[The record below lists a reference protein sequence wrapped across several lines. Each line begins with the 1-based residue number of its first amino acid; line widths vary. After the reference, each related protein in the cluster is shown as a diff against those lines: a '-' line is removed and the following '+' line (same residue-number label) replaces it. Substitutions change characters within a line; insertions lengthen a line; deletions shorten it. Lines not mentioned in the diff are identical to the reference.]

1 MLWSRRG
8 GCGDFVVQHICFF
21 LMGRVSVRW
30 RRPHWQ
36 SARGS
41 LLIADWLGKKKQGF
55 MFRTGDAVRA
65 LVCSWEYS
73 GSFWLCQFHW
83 LVWFFFSI
91 SFSFPPSTPL
101 PLFFLLFF
109 LSFFFSFPPSLLF
122 FFPLFL
128 LFFCFLFPHLF
139 FFLFYPFISFFP
151 PSLIFSPPL
160 PPAPDSSPSPIFS
173 PLQALFFPF
182 NLFHERRRALFPL
195 AGRTVRAHHVQCL
208 LHTASC
214 RLWIAGNVPMPHF
227 PGKCLLRELLQQ
239 VQKLREE
246 RDRQNRDGSTGAW
259 QTAMEMQ
266 RR

>member
-1 MLWSRRG
+1 MQLELWYVVGSTLDPSDCVSFIG
-8 GCGDFVVQHICFF
+8 WFV
-21 LMGRVSVRW
+21 
-30 RRPHWQ
+30 
-36 SARGS
+36 
-41 LLIADWLGKKKQGF
+41 
-55 MFRTGDAVRA
+55 
-65 LVCSWEYS
+65 
-73 GSFWLCQFHW
+73 
-83 LVWFFFSI
+83 FFFSI

-122 FFPLFL
+122 FFSFIFPFL
-128 LFFCFLFPHLF
+128 LFPLSPSF

-151 PSLIFSPPL
+151 PSLIFSSPL

-214 RLWIAGNVPMPHF
+214 RL
-227 PGKCLLRELLQQ
+227 
-239 VQKLREE
+239 
-246 RDRQNRDGSTGAW
+246 
-259 QTAMEMQ
+259 
-266 RR
+266 

>member
-8 GCGDFVVQHICFF
+8 GCGGFVVQHICFF

-83 LVWFFFSI
+83 LVCFFF
-91 SFSFPPSTPL
+91 FYF
-101 PLFFLLFF
+101 FF
-109 LSFFFSFPPSLLF
+109 LSSLHPPPPFFPFIFPFLFLFLSSLPPFFFSFI
-122 FFPLFL
+122 FPFL
-128 LFFCFLFPHLF
+128 LFPLSPSF

-151 PSLIFSPPL
+151 PSLIFSSPL

>member
-1 MLWSRRG
+1 MQLELWYVAGSTLDPSDCVSFIG
-8 GCGDFVVQHICFF
+8 WFVFFFYFFF
-21 LMGRVSVRW
+21 LS
-30 RRPHWQ
+30 
-36 SARGS
+36 S
-41 LLIADWLGKKKQGF
+41 L
-55 MFRTGDAVRA
+55 
-65 LVCSWEYS
+65 
-73 GSFWLCQFHW
+73 HPPPP
-83 LVWFFFSI
+83 FFSFY
-91 SFSFPPSTPL
+91 FSFPFSFPFL
-101 PLFFLLFF
+101 PP
-109 LSFFFSFPPSLLF
+109 SFFFSLYFSFSSVSSFPI
-122 FFPLFL
+122 
-128 LFFCFLFPHLF
+128 F
-139 FFLFYPFISFFP
+139 FFLFYPFISFLP
-151 PSLIFSPPL
+151 PSLIFSPLL
-160 PPAPDSSPSPIFS
+160 PPAPNSSPSPIFS
-173 PLQALFFPF
+173 PLPALFFSF